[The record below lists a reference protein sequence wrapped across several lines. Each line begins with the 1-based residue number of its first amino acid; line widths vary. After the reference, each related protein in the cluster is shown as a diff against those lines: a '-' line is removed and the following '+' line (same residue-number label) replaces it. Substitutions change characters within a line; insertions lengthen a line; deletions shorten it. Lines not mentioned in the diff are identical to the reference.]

1 MFIFKSILGNDDERL
16 NIKTEESIAIV
27 IKRVKVFLMK
37 AKKIN
42 ALSYDNF
49 CESPVQYMGIY

>member
-1 MFIFKSILGNDDERL
+1 MA
-16 NIKTEESIAIV
+16 IKWIKV
-27 IKRVKVFLMK
+27 ILMK

>member
-1 MFIFKSILGNDDERL
+1 MLKYKNW
-16 NIKTEESIAIV
+16 ESTAMA
-27 IKRVKVFLMK
+27 IKRIKVILMK

>member
-1 MFIFKSILGNDDERL
+1 MFIFKSILGNDDECL

-37 AKKIN
+37 AKKTN

>member
-49 CESPVQYMGIY
+49 CESPV